1 MFRPVFLSAFLL
13 LGFQAGQ
20 AQFLIPSGPPAS
32 ALSPTADGRLHGP
45 PASALSLKPIP
56 PGVNVPGVNVPAQFP
71 GQVFFSTVPRRPF
84 RRFESPNHRRHVF
97 VPVPFFYPVYGSG
110 YDYPYPSTADPNVAA
125 ADAAPPDEEAASASN
140 EDALRQA
147 YLQGAR
153 DAMRHDLEV
162 AQSKPPENKPA
173 PKPTPDEAKAPAEPD
188 DTPPTVFIFKD
199 GHQIETKNYAIMGQT
214 LYDLS
219 GTALRKVPLNDLD
232 SVATLKANDDRGI
245 QVKLP

>member
-1 MFRPVFLSAFLL
+1 MFRPAFLSALL
-13 LGFQAGQ
+13 LVGFQVAQ

-56 PGVNVPGVNVPAQFP
+56 PGVNVPGVNVPFQAP
-71 GQVFFSTVPRRPF
+71 GQVFFGTAPRRPF
-84 RRFESPNHRRHVF
+84 RRFESNHRRHVF
-97 VPVPFFYPVYGSG
+97 VPVPLFYPAYGPG
-110 YDYPYPSTADPNVAA
+110 YDYQYPSTADPNVTANE
-125 ADAAPPDEEAASASN
+125 AAPPEEDAASASN

-153 DAMRHDLEV
+153 DAMRHDLEA
-162 AQSKPPENKPA
+162 AQSKPPEKKPA
-173 PKPTPDEAKAPAEPD
+173 PKTIPDEAKAPAEAD